1 MNFANYAIHLK
12 TASVQVASCVLL
24 HAGVSPD
31 SARHCQLMEA
41 ELEQLASEP
50 TARYSS
56 RVGSYEQLRAAYA
69 HVAEAVCQGNT
80 IEHSVL
86 L

>member
-1 MNFANYAIHLK
+1 MLP
-12 TASVQVASCVLL
+12 
-24 HAGVSPD
+24 AGVSLD
-31 SARHCQLMEA
+31 SSRHCQPMEA

-69 HVAEAVCQGNT
+69 HAAEAVCQGR
-80 IEHSVL
+80 
-86 L
+86 

>member
-1 MNFANYAIHLK
+1 
-12 TASVQVASCVLL
+12 
-24 HAGVSPD
+24 
-31 SARHCQLMEA
+31 MEA

-69 HVAEAVCQGNT
+69 HVAEAVCQGRCPWT
-80 IEHSVL
+80 MPLYSAYL
-86 L
+86 M